1 MSDLLEVIQICI
13 RICWCSS
20 GLGLQIIYA
29 SDKKKKEP
37 QKMRIFR
44 FFDDLNSTD
53 QELGLFEN
61 QKYPNPS
68 VKKR

>member
-1 MSDLLEVIQICI
+1 MSDLLEVKHPSPW
-13 RICWCSS
+13 RCWCSS

-37 QKMRIFR
+37 QKMRFFR